1 MALKEKITVD
11 MQDAMRSKDSEKL
24 NAIRLLQSSIK
35 QKEVDDRVEIDDT
48 MILNIIEKMLKQRR
62 DSIEAFKKANR
73 NDLVVKEEFEV
84 KLLQTYM
91 PEPLSSEDVEKEID
105 SAIKALDAKSM
116 KDMGAVM
123 SAVKLKVSGRANM
136 AEVSQKI
143 KEKLTTGAIIGKVEL
158 YDVKKY
164 ESLKEIQ
171 IDKKK
176 HHASIKSQEKRF
188 GFILKNAKPFRI
200 PIPWK
205 GQLGFFDVN
214 FPKMKNDKI
223 ITDMIEE
230 EFTYQWVGHH

>member
-73 NDLVVKEEFEV
+73 DDLVAKEEFEV

-91 PEPLSSEDVEKEID
+91 PEPLSLEDVEKEID
-105 SAIKALDAKSM
+105 SAIKAADAKSM
-116 KDMGAVM
+116 KDMGTVM

-143 KEKLTTGAIIGKVEL
+143 KEKLT
-158 YDVKKY
+158 
-164 ESLKEIQ
+164 
-171 IDKKK
+171 
-176 HHASIKSQEKRF
+176 
-188 GFILKNAKPFRI
+188 NA
-200 PIPWK
+200 
-205 GQLGFFDVN
+205 
-214 FPKMKNDKI
+214 
-223 ITDMIEE
+223 
-230 EFTYQWVGHH
+230 

>member
-11 MQDAMRSKDSEKL
+11 MQDAMRSKNSEKL

-73 NDLVVKEEFEV
+73 DDLVAKEEFEV
-84 KLLQTYM
+84 QLLQTYM

-105 SAIKALDAKSM
+105 CAIKAADAKSM
-116 KDMGAVM
+116 KDMGTVM

-143 KEKLTTGAIIGKVEL
+143 KEKLT
-158 YDVKKY
+158 
-164 ESLKEIQ
+164 
-171 IDKKK
+171 
-176 HHASIKSQEKRF
+176 
-188 GFILKNAKPFRI
+188 NA
-200 PIPWK
+200 
-205 GQLGFFDVN
+205 
-214 FPKMKNDKI
+214 
-223 ITDMIEE
+223 
-230 EFTYQWVGHH
+230 

>member
-73 NDLVVKEEFEV
+73 NDLVAKEEFEV

-91 PEPLSSEDVEKEID
+91 PEPLSLEDVEKEID
-105 SAIKALDAKSM
+105 SAIKAADAKSM

-143 KEKLTTGAIIGKVEL
+143 KEKLT
-158 YDVKKY
+158 
-164 ESLKEIQ
+164 
-171 IDKKK
+171 
-176 HHASIKSQEKRF
+176 
-188 GFILKNAKPFRI
+188 NA
-200 PIPWK
+200 
-205 GQLGFFDVN
+205 
-214 FPKMKNDKI
+214 
-223 ITDMIEE
+223 
-230 EFTYQWVGHH
+230 

>member
-73 NDLVVKEEFEV
+73 DDLVAKEEFEV
-84 KLLQTYM
+84 QILQTYM

-105 SAIKALDAKSM
+105 SAIKAADAKSM
-116 KDMGAVM
+116 KDMGTVM

-143 KEKLTTGAIIGKVEL
+143 KEKLT
-158 YDVKKY
+158 
-164 ESLKEIQ
+164 
-171 IDKKK
+171 
-176 HHASIKSQEKRF
+176 
-188 GFILKNAKPFRI
+188 NA
-200 PIPWK
+200 
-205 GQLGFFDVN
+205 
-214 FPKMKNDKI
+214 
-223 ITDMIEE
+223 
-230 EFTYQWVGHH
+230 

>member
-35 QKEVDDRVEIDDT
+35 QKEVDDRVEIDDK

-73 NDLVVKEEFEV
+73 NDLVAKEEFEV

-105 SAIKALDAKSM
+105 SAIKAADAKSM

-143 KEKLTTGAIIGKVEL
+143 KEKLT
-158 YDVKKY
+158 
-164 ESLKEIQ
+164 
-171 IDKKK
+171 
-176 HHASIKSQEKRF
+176 
-188 GFILKNAKPFRI
+188 NA
-200 PIPWK
+200 
-205 GQLGFFDVN
+205 
-214 FPKMKNDKI
+214 
-223 ITDMIEE
+223 
-230 EFTYQWVGHH
+230 

>member
-73 NDLVVKEEFEV
+73 NDLVAKEEFEV

-105 SAIKALDAKSM
+105 SAIKAADAKSM
-116 KDMGAVM
+116 KDMGAVR

-143 KEKLTTGAIIGKVEL
+143 KEKLTNT
-158 YDVKKY
+158 
-164 ESLKEIQ
+164 
-171 IDKKK
+171 
-176 HHASIKSQEKRF
+176 
-188 GFILKNAKPFRI
+188 
-200 PIPWK
+200 
-205 GQLGFFDVN
+205 
-214 FPKMKNDKI
+214 
-223 ITDMIEE
+223 
-230 EFTYQWVGHH
+230 

>member
-11 MQDAMRSKDSEKL
+11 MQDAMRNKDSEKL

-105 SAIKALDAKSM
+105 SAIKAVDAKSM

-143 KEKLTTGAIIGKVEL
+143 KEKLT
-158 YDVKKY
+158 
-164 ESLKEIQ
+164 
-171 IDKKK
+171 
-176 HHASIKSQEKRF
+176 
-188 GFILKNAKPFRI
+188 NA
-200 PIPWK
+200 
-205 GQLGFFDVN
+205 
-214 FPKMKNDKI
+214 
-223 ITDMIEE
+223 
-230 EFTYQWVGHH
+230 

>member
-11 MQDAMRSKDSEKL
+11 MQDAMRNKDSEKL

-73 NDLVVKEEFEV
+73 NDLVAKEEFEV

-91 PEPLSSEDVEKEID
+91 PEPLSSEDVEKEIE
-105 SAIKALDAKSM
+105 SAIKAADAKSM
-116 KDMGAVM
+116 KDMGIVM

-143 KEKLTTGAIIGKVEL
+143 KEKLT
-158 YDVKKY
+158 
-164 ESLKEIQ
+164 
-171 IDKKK
+171 
-176 HHASIKSQEKRF
+176 
-188 GFILKNAKPFRI
+188 NP
-200 PIPWK
+200 
-205 GQLGFFDVN
+205 
-214 FPKMKNDKI
+214 
-223 ITDMIEE
+223 
-230 EFTYQWVGHH
+230 

>member
-73 NDLVVKEEFEV
+73 DDLVAKEEFEV
-84 KLLQTYM
+84 QLLQTYM

-105 SAIKALDAKSM
+105 CAIKAADAKSM

-143 KEKLTTGAIIGKVEL
+143 KEKLT
-158 YDVKKY
+158 
-164 ESLKEIQ
+164 
-171 IDKKK
+171 
-176 HHASIKSQEKRF
+176 
-188 GFILKNAKPFRI
+188 NA
-200 PIPWK
+200 
-205 GQLGFFDVN
+205 
-214 FPKMKNDKI
+214 
-223 ITDMIEE
+223 
-230 EFTYQWVGHH
+230 

>member
-91 PEPLSSEDVEKEID
+91 PEPLSSEDVEKEIEN
-105 SAIKALDAKSM
+105 AIKAADAKSM

-143 KEKLTTGAIIGKVEL
+143 KEKLT
-158 YDVKKY
+158 
-164 ESLKEIQ
+164 
-171 IDKKK
+171 
-176 HHASIKSQEKRF
+176 
-188 GFILKNAKPFRI
+188 NP
-200 PIPWK
+200 
-205 GQLGFFDVN
+205 
-214 FPKMKNDKI
+214 
-223 ITDMIEE
+223 
-230 EFTYQWVGHH
+230 

>member
-73 NDLVVKEEFEV
+73 DDLVAKEEFEV
-84 KLLQTYM
+84 QLLQTYM
-91 PEPLSSEDVEKEID
+91 PKPLSSEDVEKEID
-105 SAIKALDAKSM
+105 SAIKAADAKSM
-116 KDMGAVM
+116 KDMGTVM

-143 KEKLTTGAIIGKVEL
+143 KEKLT
-158 YDVKKY
+158 
-164 ESLKEIQ
+164 
-171 IDKKK
+171 
-176 HHASIKSQEKRF
+176 
-188 GFILKNAKPFRI
+188 NA
-200 PIPWK
+200 
-205 GQLGFFDVN
+205 
-214 FPKMKNDKI
+214 
-223 ITDMIEE
+223 
-230 EFTYQWVGHH
+230 

>member
-1 MALKEKITVD
+1 
-11 MQDAMRSKDSEKL
+11 MRSKDSEKL

-73 NDLVVKEEFEV
+73 NDLVAKEEFEV

-105 SAIKALDAKSM
+105 SAIKAADAKSM
-116 KDMGAVM
+116 KDMGTVM

-143 KEKLTTGAIIGKVEL
+143 KEKLT
-158 YDVKKY
+158 
-164 ESLKEIQ
+164 
-171 IDKKK
+171 
-176 HHASIKSQEKRF
+176 
-188 GFILKNAKPFRI
+188 NA
-200 PIPWK
+200 
-205 GQLGFFDVN
+205 
-214 FPKMKNDKI
+214 
-223 ITDMIEE
+223 
-230 EFTYQWVGHH
+230 

>member
-73 NDLVVKEEFEV
+73 DDLVAKEEFEV
-84 KLLQTYM
+84 QLLQTYM

-105 SAIKALDAKSM
+105 SAIKAADAKSM
-116 KDMGAVM
+116 KDMGTVM
-123 SAVKLKVSGRANM
+123 NAVKLKVSGRANM

-143 KEKLTTGAIIGKVEL
+143 KEKLT
-158 YDVKKY
+158 
-164 ESLKEIQ
+164 
-171 IDKKK
+171 
-176 HHASIKSQEKRF
+176 
-188 GFILKNAKPFRI
+188 NA
-200 PIPWK
+200 
-205 GQLGFFDVN
+205 
-214 FPKMKNDKI
+214 
-223 ITDMIEE
+223 
-230 EFTYQWVGHH
+230 

>member
-1 MALKEKITVD
+1 MVLKEKITVD

-116 KDMGAVM
+116 KDMGTVM
-123 SAVKLKVSGRANM
+123 NAVKLKVSGRANM

-143 KEKLTTGAIIGKVEL
+143 KEKLT
-158 YDVKKY
+158 
-164 ESLKEIQ
+164 
-171 IDKKK
+171 
-176 HHASIKSQEKRF
+176 
-188 GFILKNAKPFRI
+188 NA
-200 PIPWK
+200 
-205 GQLGFFDVN
+205 
-214 FPKMKNDKI
+214 
-223 ITDMIEE
+223 
-230 EFTYQWVGHH
+230 

>member
-105 SAIKALDAKSM
+105 CAIKAADAKSM
-116 KDMGAVM
+116 KDMGTVM

-143 KEKLTTGAIIGKVEL
+143 KEKLT
-158 YDVKKY
+158 
-164 ESLKEIQ
+164 
-171 IDKKK
+171 
-176 HHASIKSQEKRF
+176 
-188 GFILKNAKPFRI
+188 NA
-200 PIPWK
+200 
-205 GQLGFFDVN
+205 
-214 FPKMKNDKI
+214 
-223 ITDMIEE
+223 
-230 EFTYQWVGHH
+230 

>member
-73 NDLVVKEEFEV
+73 DDLVAKEEFEV
-84 KLLQTYM
+84 QLLQTYM

-105 SAIKALDAKSM
+105 SAIKAADAKSM

-143 KEKLTTGAIIGKVEL
+143 KEKLT
-158 YDVKKY
+158 
-164 ESLKEIQ
+164 
-171 IDKKK
+171 
-176 HHASIKSQEKRF
+176 
-188 GFILKNAKPFRI
+188 NA
-200 PIPWK
+200 
-205 GQLGFFDVN
+205 
-214 FPKMKNDKI
+214 
-223 ITDMIEE
+223 
-230 EFTYQWVGHH
+230 